1 MNIKNETGNLLKQ
14 IFEDNWEKIFIF
26 DAIHDKHITYGDF
39 FNRVMDFKE
48 KLEQEGLKKGNF
60 LCLILDNSI
69 ELAIFYFSSLLLGLV
84 AIPID
89 PYRGSDEIKEIL
101 NQFNNKKIICDEK
114 FVNDFPSSIKLDKL
128 IENKKKF
135 GFFDS
140 LAIFKNVDFEKTFLI
155 TFTSG
160 TSGKQKGVMHSFNNL
175 FQSANAF
182 GKRFDFGNGDI
193 FLHNLPMTYMAGILN
208 LLILPLISKSQIVI
222 TERTSVSNIS
232 KFWNIAIK
240 FSANVFWLIPTM
252 LELLIK
258 LDRGTD
264 GINYTKNN
272 KITICVGTSSLN
284 STTKEYFEKKYNI
297 EVFESYGLSETLFV
311 STNFL
316 GNNKKS
322 SVGKLLEKVDLN
334 FLNAE
339 ICIKVPWMFSGY
351 YNLDKQN
358 FFKDDFYLSGDL
370 GNIDGDFLY
379 IVGRNKDIIIKGG
392 INISP
397 RTIEEI
403 INKTNI
409 FSEIVILGFP
419 SRLFGEKII
428 CFGVLEKIITETEK
442 KSLNKQIIAKLG
454 INYSIDEFVFVKEL
468 PKNLNGK
475 IDKLKIRQIFG
486 QKINDS

>member
-1 MNIKNETGNLLKQ
+1 MNVKNEAGDLLKQ
-14 IFEDNWEKIFIF
+14 IFEDNWEKIFMF
-26 DAIHDKHITYGDF
+26 DAIHDKHVTYGDF

-48 KLEQEGLKKGNF
+48 KLEKEGLKKGNY

-69 ELAIFYFSSLLLGLV
+69 ELTTFYFSSLLLGLV
-84 AIPID
+84 TIPID
-89 PYRGSDEIKEIL
+89 PYRGKDEIKEIL
-101 NQFNNKKIICDEK
+101 NQFNNKKIVCDEK
-114 FVNDFPSSIKLDKL
+114 FVNDFPSSINLSNL
-128 IENKKKF
+128 IENEKKF
-135 GFFDS
+135 DFFNR
-140 LAIFKNVDFEKTFLI
+140 LAIFKNLDFEKIFLI

-175 FQSANAF
+175 FQSALAF
-182 GKRFDFGNGDI
+182 RKKFNFRNENI

-208 LLILPLISKSQIVI
+208 LLILPLISESQIVI
-222 TERTSVSNIS
+222 TERTTISNITT
-232 KFWNIAIK
+232 FWNTVIK
-240 FSANVFWLIPTM
+240 FSANTFWLIPTM

-272 KITICVGTSSLN
+272 KITICVGTSPLN

-316 GNNKKS
+316 ENNKKS
-322 SVGKLLEKVDLN
+322 SVGQLLEKVDKD
-334 FLNAE
+334 FLDDE
-339 ICIKVPWMFSGY
+339 ISIKVPWMFSGY
-351 YNLDKQN
+351 HNLDEQQ
-358 FFKDDFYLSGDL
+358 FFKDDFYLTGDL
-370 GNIDGDFLY
+370 GKMNKDFLY
-379 IVGRNKDIIIKGG
+379 IVGRKKDIIIKGG

-409 FSEIVILGFP
+409 FTEIAVLGFP
-419 SRLFGEKII
+419 SRLFGEKIV
-428 CFGVLEKIITETEK
+428 CFGVLEKTITETEK

-454 INYSIDEFVFVKEL
+454 INYSIDEFVYVEEL

-475 IDKLKIRQIFG
+475 IDKLKIRRIFG